1 MRKIY
6 IEKKNIYI
14 YVIQNSVSAGPDEM
28 PESSQH
34 CWSTENHVD
43 TPPAEVTITLQE
55 QVNNV
60 RLAMLDEST
69 RANGCYSPIYDP
81 ETMETSA
88 KKKWCSNT
96 FQNNLRYDDANQVPQ
111 ACRNHHKN

>member
-1 MRKIY
+1 M
-6 IEKKNIYI
+6 
-14 YVIQNSVSAGPDEM
+14 SAGPDEM

-34 CWSTENHVD
+34 CRSTENHVD

-81 ETMETSA
+81 ETMENFC
-88 KKKWCSNT
+88 KKMVLPHFPKQS
-96 FQNNLRYDDANQVPQ
+96 
-111 ACRNHHKN
+111 

>member
-1 MRKIY
+1 M
-6 IEKKNIYI
+6 
-14 YVIQNSVSAGPDEM
+14 SAGPDEM

-34 CWSTENHVD
+34 CRSTENHVA

-81 ETMETSA
+81 ETMENFC
-88 KKKWCSNT
+88 KKMVLQHFSKQS
-96 FQNNLRYDDANQVPQ
+96 
-111 ACRNHHKN
+111 